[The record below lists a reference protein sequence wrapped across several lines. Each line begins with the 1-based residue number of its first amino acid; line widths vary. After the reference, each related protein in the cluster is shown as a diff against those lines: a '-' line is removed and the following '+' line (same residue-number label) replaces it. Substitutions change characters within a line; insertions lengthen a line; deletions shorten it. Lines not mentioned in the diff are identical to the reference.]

1 MKGIKHFSHSVG
13 QNCFHFVWK
22 PKYAMDPMKFP
33 WVRSDVERFIREACD
48 RNHFEIYELNVQP
61 DHVHL
66 FVDFNPSYAVSKVTQ
81 LFKGISAYKI
91 LHKFP
96 HLRKTFLRSN
106 HFWSAGK
113 FYRSV
118 GNVTAETI
126 QHYIKQSQGGWNFE
140 HQTKL

>member
-1 MKGIKHFSHSVG
+1 MELYSTQHGYGQNAYHLVFVPKCRYKYFSYPGIKKLCEQSFIEVAL
-13 QNCFHFVWK
+13 
-22 PKYAMDPMKFP
+22 KYNFKIFAL
-33 WVRSDVERFIREACD
+33 
-48 RNHFEIYELNVQP
+48 EIQP

-66 FVDFNPSYAVSKVTQ
+66 FVDFNPNYSVSKVVQ

>member
-66 FVDFNPSYAVSKVTQ
+66 LCDIVPDVHGEKVRRLVKRWLGQKLSERWPLPKEATWWAEEGSNIAIGNEDYLNNCFKYIFDQRATQ
-81 LFKGISAYKI
+81 
-91 LHKFP
+91 
-96 HLRKTFLRSN
+96 
-106 HFWSAGK
+106 
-113 FYRSV
+113 
-118 GNVTAETI
+118 
-126 QHYIKQSQGGWNFE
+126 
-140 HQTKL
+140 